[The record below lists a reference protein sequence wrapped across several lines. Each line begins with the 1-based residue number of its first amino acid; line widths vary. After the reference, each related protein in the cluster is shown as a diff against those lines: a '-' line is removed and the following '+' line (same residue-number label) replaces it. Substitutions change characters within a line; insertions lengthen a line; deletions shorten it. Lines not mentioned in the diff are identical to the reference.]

1 MGCLCSV
8 YRRSDAM
15 PVDPKRAGLSE
26 AGSLR
31 SVSFAASGSLSPLQ
45 YQKVRIRAGAIIGR
59 WVSPSS
65 QAEIVANSVGRTPP
79 SKLGMGAW
87 VSEVPPSASTCQGR
101 SRISTVVF
109 PHQMLH
115 AHGPNPW
122 AQELPD
128 DLRTSHGVASHIRP
142 PSTVHP

>member
-1 MGCLCSV
+1 
-8 YRRSDAM
+8 M

-45 YQKVRIRAGAIIGR
+45 YQGEDKGWCRSAIIGC

-115 AHGPNPW
+115 AYGPNPW
-122 AQELPD
+122 GQELPD
-128 DLRTSHGVASHIRP
+128 DLKTSHGVASHIRP
-142 PSTVHP
+142 PLTVHP